1 MFKDYG
7 EWGSYEG
14 VVDENGSRQG
24 SGKMTYASGSY
35 YEGSFVNDKF
45 HGDKGVAMSMRE
57 GGRTESDMVSLYYA
71 PQTAR

>member
-57 GGRTESDMVSLYYA
+57 GGRTESDMVSVYS
-71 PQTAR
+71 ARQMAQ